1 MRSTIFAGV
10 LPIKLGR
17 LERASGIIALDPFLY
32 RISILNSKN
41 SLNHLVTLLLGVF
54 IV

>member
-1 MRSTIFAGV
+1 MRSTTFVGM

-17 LERASGIIALDPFLY
+17 LERALGIIALDPFLY

-41 SLNHLVTLLLGVF
+41 SLNHLITLLLGVF